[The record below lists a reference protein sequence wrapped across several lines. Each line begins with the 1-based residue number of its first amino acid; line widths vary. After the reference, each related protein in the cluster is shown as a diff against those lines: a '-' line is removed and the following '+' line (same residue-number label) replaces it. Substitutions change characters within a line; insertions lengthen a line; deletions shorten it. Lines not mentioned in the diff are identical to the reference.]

1 MIEAHGGLV
10 MVLGG
15 LVVVLGGLVV
25 VHGTCV
31 HYFCC
36 AFFQERI
43 SLADQGGVVSVL
55 ERFVPRVELNS
66 S

>member
-10 MVLGG
+10 M
-15 LVVVLGGLVV
+15 VLGGLVV